1 MVECNTAYV
10 LAGLLRCQYVSMYF
24 ETLKMHKNNE
34 EVFYAANFL
43 YFFFHAWLFLN
54 FTFDE
59 SRLAKNNKIKMF

>member
-1 MVECNTAYV
+1 
-10 LAGLLRCQYVSMYF
+10 MYF

-59 SRLAKNNKIKMF
+59 SRLAKNNKIKMFRKIKIKQIGESAI